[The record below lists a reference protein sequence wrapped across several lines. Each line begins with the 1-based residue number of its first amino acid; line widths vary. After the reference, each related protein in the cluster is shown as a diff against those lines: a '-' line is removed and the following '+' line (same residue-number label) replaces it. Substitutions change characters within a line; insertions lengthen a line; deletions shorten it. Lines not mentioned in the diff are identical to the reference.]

1 MSAERYKYLVDFV
14 QDHYILGCPA
24 VIEKGALLQDTLN
37 DTVILRLR
45 VRNVS
50 RKTIKYLS
58 ILVNMYDDA
67 NDPLF
72 DEKPQDFAYLDLSV
86 NQRESFGDNQAN
98 ILIDANTRKVKIII
112 EKIVFTDETVWRNED
127 EEVGVRFPEQQLLTE
142 LEADLLA
149 QFNREFENS
158 GLSEVSGD
166 LIKYIPKNEEV
177 YWQCSCGFSNN
188 IGEETCLFC
197 GMNKDWIF
205 KNTNTDLL
213 NQKMKQYVKKQE
225 ELEAERLVEKNRLE
239 MEMAIE
245 IESQLEKNEA
255 KKKKLKI
262 ILPVV
267 GVLAVLFILMNT
279 LIMPEIKRWNDYNQ
293 AIEFMEK
300 ENFGAST
307 ALFTSLGKYKDSENY
322 LREIDYIK
330 ATDLM
335 VKEKYLKAK
344 EIFITLRDY
353 KDTKKYLEEIN
364 LKLPKEQVAQNYKN
378 NIIVTE
384 SHAVGLKSNGEVV
397 AVGENDNKQCK
408 VAEWA
413 DIVQISAN
421 DNQTVGLKWDG
432 TVVTTSYDETVK
444 SQLSKWTDINSIICS
459 GSNVFGLKTNGMVI
473 TTGSNNSEG
482 QCNVSEWRDIKSVFP
497 NFSETFGLKTDG
509 TVLVTGKNDYGEC
522 NVTDWKDIVAISPAG
537 IMTIGLKTDGTVV
550 ATGSNKL
557 GQCNVSDWTNI
568 SEISCSG
575 TVTLGLRSDGT
586 VVATGDN
593 RSGACNVSDWSNIIS
608 VIAINDGKSYGL
620 RSDGT
625 VIAIGYQS
633 NYCDTTGWKDIIA
646 IFPAHDHLLGLK
658 SDGTVVTTNHSYFGF
673 NEGNG
678 KVEDWR
684 GIAVPII

>member
-14 QDHYILGCPA
+14 QEYFILGCPV

-98 ILIDANTRKVKIII
+98 ILIDASTRKVKIII
-112 EKIVFTDETVWRNED
+112 EKVVFADETVWRNED
-127 EEVGVRFPEQQLLTE
+127 SEVGVSFPEQELLTR
-142 LEADLLA
+142 LEDGLFA
-149 QFNREFENS
+149 QFKRELENS
-158 GLSEVSGD
+158 GLTEASSD
-166 LIKYIPKNEEV
+166 LIKYIPQKQEV
-177 YWQCSCGFSNN
+177 YWQCSCGFPNN
-188 IGEETCLFC
+188 ISEETCFFC

-205 KNTNTDLL
+205 INTNTDLL
-213 NQKMKQYVKKQE
+213 NRKMKEHIKKQA
-225 ELEAERLVEKNRLE
+225 ELEKERQVEENRLE
-239 MEMAIE
+239 MEKAIE
-245 IESQLEKNEA
+245 IECQLKKDEA

-262 ILPVV
+262 ILPLVGSLMVV
-267 GVLAVLFILMNT
+267 FILINT
-279 LIMPEIKRWNDYNQ
+279 IIMPEIKRWNEYNL

-322 LREIDYIK
+322 LDEIDYIK
-330 ATDLM
+330 AVDLM
-335 VKEKYLKAK
+335 TKEKFLKAK
-344 EIFITLRDY
+344 EIFRTLREY

-364 LKLPKEQVAQNYKN
+364 SKLPKEQITQNYKN
-378 NIIVTE
+378 NIIATD
-384 SHAVGLKSNGEVV
+384 SHAVGLKSDGEVM
-397 AVGENDNKQCK
+397 AVGENNHYQCK
-408 VAEWA
+408 VGEWS

-421 DNQTVGLKWDG
+421 ESQTVGLKWDG
-432 TVVTTSYDETVK
+432 TVVTTSSDETDK
-444 SQLSKWTDINSIICS
+444 SQITKWTDINSVLC
-459 GSNVFGLKTNGMVI
+459 GTSNVFGLKADGTVVTTNRY
-473 TTGSNNSEG
+473 NNEG
-482 QCNVSEWRDIKSVFP
+482 QCNVSEWREIKSVFCGT
-497 NFSETFGLKTDG
+497 NETFGLKTDG

-522 NVTDWKDIVAISPAG
+522 SVSDWTNIATICSTG
-537 IMTIGLKTDGTVV
+537 NTTIGLKTDGTVV
-550 ATGSNKL
+550 ATGSNNL
-557 GQCNVSDWTNI
+557 GQCNVSGWTNI
-568 SEISCSG
+568 NQISGSG

-593 RSGACNVSDWSNIIS
+593 REGACNVSDWSNITSI
-608 VIAINDGKSYGL
+608 IEINGTSYGL

-625 VIAIGYQS
+625 VFVTGFRS
-633 NYCDTTGWKDIIA
+633 NYCDTSSWKDIIA
-646 IFPAHDHLLGLK
+646 IFPAHDHMLGLK
-658 SDGTVVTTNHSYFGF
+658 SDGTVVTANHKYSGL
-673 NEGNG
+673 NEGYG
-678 KVEDWR
+678 KVEDWK